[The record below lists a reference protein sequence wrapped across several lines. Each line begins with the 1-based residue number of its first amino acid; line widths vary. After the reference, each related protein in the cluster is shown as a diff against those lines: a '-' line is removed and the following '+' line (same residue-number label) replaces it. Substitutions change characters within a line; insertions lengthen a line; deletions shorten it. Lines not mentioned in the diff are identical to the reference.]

1 MRRSGSILPTSPP
14 LSRPHANI
22 AVRLFVGATRYG
34 PAFIAQA
41 ACFYLALVLGE
52 IIATGRTGGRQ
63 QLALG
68 LLLVLVAM
76 GLAEATFRLYK
87 RVWAV
92 ADLRDAI
99 ALAFAVVEAAAILT
113 LVDVLIPPA
122 WRPFPTAIPV
132 LVAPIVLSGIAVFRF
147 LPRLRLR
154 HAIGENR
161 LLVVVPDSSGYTTVK
176 SLVQNSTTL
185 WTAIAI
191 VTMQPL
197 DARQTVMGIPVV
209 GDTRELAHWIKVT
222 HADGVAFVHGD
233 MVQAEFR
240 TLLAVCLA
248 LEKTV
253 FVIPP
258 AAEWL
263 RSAGSSRI
271 RELTADDVLAHA
283 PQELDLR
290 KAADSIRDRA
300 VLVTGAAGSVGAE
313 LCRTLITLNPRRLV
327 LVDNNESGLFDV
339 AEQLRAM
346 SNIDVREALVSVT
359 DRELLLTVFVDE
371 RPDIVFHAA
380 AYKHVPMLEEHP
392 EQAVL
397 VNLIGTRNALTCAEA
412 VSTRHFILI
421 STDKAASSQ
430 SVMGCTKR
438 LCELM
443 VLGHRGVLQ
452 GRAVRF
458 GNVVGSRGSVV
469 PTFERQIR
477 QGGPVTITHADMTRY
492 MMTSRQAASL
502 VISTITLPPG
512 RLYMLDMGDPIKI
525 LDLANALI
533 RSRGLRPGKDIE
545 VVFTGV
551 RHGERLSEDLLGPEE
566 GWRATSH
573 PSIREVVTPM
583 PSAAGDLDLTVQRLI
598 ELANQQRSSEL
609 TRVLKQSVWAHS
621 VPEVAEPGIA
631 QPRQAAKEQEAQF

>member
-1 MRRSGSILPTSPP
+1 
-14 LSRPHANI
+14 
-22 AVRLFVGATRYG
+22 
-34 PAFIAQA
+34 
-41 ACFYLALVLGE
+41 
-52 IIATGRTGGRQ
+52 
-63 QLALG
+63 
-68 LLLVLVAM
+68 
-76 GLAEATFRLYK
+76 
-87 RVWAV
+87 
-92 ADLRDAI
+92 
-99 ALAFAVVEAAAILT
+99 
-113 LVDVLIPPA
+113 
-122 WRPFPTAIPV
+122 
-132 LVAPIVLSGIAVFRF
+132 
-147 LPRLRLR
+147 
-154 HAIGENR
+154 
-161 LLVVVPDSSGYTTVK
+161 
-176 SLVQNSTTL
+176 
-185 WTAIAI
+185 
-191 VTMQPL
+191 
-197 DARQTVMGIPVV
+197 
-209 GDTRELAHWIKVT
+209 
-222 HADGVAFVHGD
+222 
-233 MVQAEFR
+233 
-240 TLLAVCLA
+240 
-248 LEKTV
+248 
-253 FVIPP
+253 
-258 AAEWL
+258 
-263 RSAGSSRI
+263 
-271 RELTADDVLAHA
+271 
-283 PQELDLR
+283 
-290 KAADSIRDRA
+290 
-300 VLVTGAAGSVGAE
+300 
-313 LCRTLITLNPRRLV
+313 
-327 LVDNNESGLFDV
+327 
-339 AEQLRAM
+339 
-346 SNIDVREALVSVT
+346 
-359 DRELLLTVFVDE
+359 
-371 RPDIVFHAA
+371 
-380 AYKHVPMLEEHP
+380 MLEEHP

-412 VSTRHFILI
+412 VATRHFILI

-566 GWRATSH
+566 GWRATTH

-609 TRVLKQSVWAHS
+609 TRVLKQSVWTRA
-621 VPEVAEPGIA
+621 VPEVAEPGIP
-631 QPRQAAKEQEAQF
+631 PRQTVKEQEAPF